1 MGIRVLL
8 AKNLL
13 LVVTPIG
20 KSFAGTFKLMSD
32 RRETPDPV
40 CPTDTGSGLDFVALL
55 PESSVEVQTDE
66 DEGLR
71 EMKASIGPA
80 TLTFDPAPIGIYH

>member
-20 KSFAGTFKLMSD
+20 KSFVGTFKLMSD

-40 CPTDTGSGLDFVALL
+40 CPTGTGSGLDFGALL
-55 PESSVEVQTDE
+55 PQ
-66 DEGLR
+66 
-71 EMKASIGPA
+71 
-80 TLTFDPAPIGIYH
+80 